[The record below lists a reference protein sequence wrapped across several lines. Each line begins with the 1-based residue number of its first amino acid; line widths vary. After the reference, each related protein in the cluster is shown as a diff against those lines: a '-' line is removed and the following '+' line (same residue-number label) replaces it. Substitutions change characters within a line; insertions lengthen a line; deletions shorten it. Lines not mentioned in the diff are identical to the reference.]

1 MFLNERTKTGRAH
14 FFFAF
19 EDEFDV
25 MFQQVVLHN
34 ILECLGLDERLALVV
49 VGSACPNAS
58 VAHLSLEWFAF
69 PKFERFCGHNVVV
82 TVDEHRFGIGIYHL
96 FAVNHR
102 IPIRRHHLGTV
113 YSGHQQQLFPP
124 FGATLHVG
132 FVRLLR
138 ANTGYADKAEKLIEH
153 TFFVLLNILL
163 NHLISY
169 LGIILPRLRF
179 VVQAVFWGWR
189 RYMATCCSSIAVF
202 KPCIALSPC
211 FLFRTRGVD
220 SWRFS
225 TPFSHCL
232 SSHSWRKQVLFL
244 CLFSLAYD
252 GLIASFARNR
262 KRNGAKQRTFRLA
275 KSKI

>member
-1 MFLNERTKTGRAH
+1 MFLNKRAKTGRAH

-34 ILECLGLDERLALVV
+34 ILECLSLDERLALVV
-49 VGSACPNAS
+49 VGSTCPNAS
-58 VAHLSLEWFAF
+58 VAHLSLEWLAF
-69 PKFERFCGHNVVV
+69 PKLERFCGHNVIV
-82 TVDEHRFGIGIYHL
+82 TVDEHRFGIGIYYF

-102 IPIRRHHLGTV
+102 VSIRRHHLGTV

-179 VVQAVFWGWR
+179 VLQAVGSVGEG
-189 RYMATCCSSIAVF
+189 YIATCRSCITVF
-202 KPCIALSPC
+202 
-211 FLFRTRGVD
+211 
-220 SWRFS
+220 
-225 TPFSHCL
+225 
-232 SSHSWRKQVLFL
+232 
-244 CLFSLAYD
+244 
-252 GLIASFARNR
+252 
-262 KRNGAKQRTFRLA
+262 
-275 KSKI
+275 

>member
-1 MFLNERTKTGRAH
+1 MSRVNIAVWTSHFYLPVGNTTKSGGKRRYVFGNHTGVRNQYHVAFQQLFMFLNERTKTGRAH

-34 ILECLGLDERLALVV
+34 ILECLSLDERLALVV
-49 VGSACPNAS
+49 VGSTCPNAS

-69 PKFERFCGHNVVV
+69 PKLERFCGHNVVV
-82 TVDEHRFGIGIYHL
+82 TVDKHRFGIGIYHL

-102 IPIRRHHLGTV
+102 VSIRRHHLGTV

-179 VVQAVFWGWR
+179 VLQAVFLG
-189 RYMATCCSSIAVF
+189 
-202 KPCIALSPC
+202 
-211 FLFRTRGVD
+211 
-220 SWRFS
+220 
-225 TPFSHCL
+225 
-232 SSHSWRKQVLFL
+232 
-244 CLFSLAYD
+244 LA
-252 GLIASFARNR
+252 
-262 KRNGAKQRTFRLA
+262 
-275 KSKI
+275 